1 MKDERGSVAVE
12 VSLSFTMFV
21 LALVFFINLIGVVT
35 LQSKVEYAL
44 HQTAKEVSMISYI
57 YGVTNLD
64 DSIGNIKNEINGFI
78 ENFTGQLSE
87 KSSFFDQYLSEYVNI
102 DIKAEDALFSLI
114 CNKVFES
121 YLSSDSETADQYLKR
136 HHIKN
141 GIKGIDFSQSSFL
154 EDDETIDLVV
164 EYRYDYKMLNFS
176 VFDNGLLLKQRAM
189 TKIWSD
195 GDK

>member
-12 VSLSFTMFV
+12 ASLSFTMFV

-57 YGVTNLD
+57 YGLTNLD

-102 DIKAEDALFSLI
+102 DINVEASLFNSI
-114 CNKVFES
+114 CHKVFES
-121 YLSSDSETADQYLKR
+121 YLGSDSEKVDQYLKK

-154 EDDETIDLVV
+154 EDGETIDLVV
-164 EYRYDYKMLNFS
+164 QYRYDYKMLNFS

>member
-12 VSLSFTMFV
+12 ASLSFTMFV

-78 ENFTGQLSE
+78 VNFTGQLSE

-189 TKIWSD
+189 TKIWSG

>member
-44 HQTAKEVSMISYI
+44 HQTAKEVSTISYI
-57 YGVTNLD
+57 YELTSLD
-64 DSIGNIKNEINGFI
+64 DSIGNIENEINGFI

-102 DIKAEDALFSLI
+102 DINVESSLFKSI
-114 CNKVFES
+114 CHEVFES
-121 YLSSDSETADQYLKR
+121 YLSSDSQTADQYLKR

-154 EDDETIDLVV
+154 EDGETIDLVV

-189 TKIWSD
+189 TKIWSG